1 MAEFDN
7 EVVMYE
13 NIDEVIYSKGVL
25 LENSYS
31 DEELLD
37 HVWAISNGKFL
48 HYDINVT
55 KEFSND
61 FGITSIVPVADNCKV
76 ILIKNNQQ
84 QLFFLNIKD
93 VLSFPSSYKFE
104 VDLKKIKL
112 YNLSIIPKIEHGVG
126 NKKFKVFI
134 DFRDRYS
141 VEILSNSKEEAIE
154 QSKTINLS
162 YWSHDFDPL
171 KRIKSGDNVIRVVR
185 FSHWDHDMIEAE
197 EL

>member
-61 FGITSIVPVADNCKV
+61 LGITSIVPIVNNCKV
-76 ILIKNNQQ
+76 ILIKNNKQ
-84 QLFFLNIKD
+84 QLFFLDIKD

-126 NKKFKVFI
+126 NKKFKVFV

-171 KRIKSGDNVIRVVR
+171 KRIKSGDNVIRIVR

>member
-61 FGITSIVPVADNCKV
+61 LGITSIVPIVNNCKV
-76 ILIKNNQQ
+76 ILIKNNKQ
-84 QLFFLNIKD
+84 QLFFLDIKD

-112 YNLSIIPKIEHGVG
+112 
-126 NKKFKVFI
+126 
-134 DFRDRYS
+134 
-141 VEILSNSKEEAIE
+141 
-154 QSKTINLS
+154 
-162 YWSHDFDPL
+162 
-171 KRIKSGDNVIRVVR
+171 
-185 FSHWDHDMIEAE
+185 
-197 EL
+197 